1 MVAGFTGPPGVG
13 KSSLLSSLVTLL
25 RSDQK
30 TVGMVSVDPSSP
42 FSHGAVLGDRIRLS
56 DHFLDAG
63 RVHPLDV
70 DPRPSGRDLRGHAAG
85 AAGAGR
91 VRQGR
96 AAAGDGRRRPERG
109 GRRHHRRH
117 RRAGADA
124 RLRRLRAGAQGRRDG
139 DPRRDRHQ
147 QGRPPGGAHHAQRDP
162 LDPVAR
168 PRPRRGSRRSSRP
181 RRSAARASTSCGRR
195 CSSTA
200 RSSSATAG
208 SSSVGAAASS
218 TRWWRWRW
226 HRRAGG
232 SARPSR
238 ATPRC
243 VALLDRVHAREL
255 DPLTAT
261 REIAERVL
269 KLGG

>member
-1 MVAGFTGPPGVG
+1 
-13 KSSLLSSLVTLL
+13 
-25 RSDQK
+25 
-30 TVGMVSVDPSSP
+30 MVSVDPSSP
-42 FSHGAVLGDRIRLS
+42 FSHGRR
-56 DHFLDAG
+56 AG
-63 RVHPLDV
+63 RPDPAQRPLPRRRGVHPLDV
-70 DPRPSGRDLRGHAAG
+70 HPRPSGRDLRGHAAG

-91 VRQGR
+91 LRQGR

-124 RLRRLRAGAQGRRDG
+124 RLGRLGAGAQGRRDG

-147 QGRPPGGAHHAQRDP
+147 QGRPSGGAHHAQRDP
-162 LDPVAR
+162 LDPLAR

-181 RRSAARASTSCGRR
+181 RRSAARASISCGRR

-200 RSSSATAG
+200 RSWSATAG
-208 SSSVGAAASS
+208 SSSAGAAASS
-218 TRWWRWRW
+218 TRWWRWPWR
-226 HRRAGG
+226 RRAGG
-232 SARPSR
+232 SARRSR

-243 VALLDRVHAREL
+243 AGCSTACTPGEL